1 TPVDTG
7 LDMHRPR
14 PDAVE
19 VAQRVLGVV
28 EFQVDPEMVM
38 MEVKLIPIPIVAVLD
53 TDDWLAEI
61 RQTEQQTLLDLLELA
76 TLDLVGLILVVVLE
90 AEEAVTAAEVRG
102 EEGIDER
109 HVVVDP
115 AHLED
120 LLAAQAE
127 LLVPP
132 AALLVVVAVLV
143 LGAELPLVPALL
155 DIAEELDAQLVGV
168 EPARLCRHGSRV
180 VVGVIDQFRRL
191 ERPGRHDGRVPVRGP
206 ALVH

>member
-1 TPVDTG
+1 MGRSSQRADRMIRPVKRQKGGTPVDTG

-76 TLDLVGLILVVVLE
+76 TLDLVGL
-90 AEEAVTAAEVRG
+90 
-102 EEGIDER
+102 
-109 HVVVDP
+109 
-115 AHLED
+115 
-120 LLAAQAE
+120 
-127 LLVPP
+127 
-132 AALLVVVAVLV
+132 
-143 LGAELPLVPALL
+143 
-155 DIAEELDAQLVGV
+155 
-168 EPARLCRHGSRV
+168 
-180 VVGVIDQFRRL
+180 
-191 ERPGRHDGRVPVRGP
+191 
-206 ALVH
+206 